1 MRIASLVTNG
11 RPFLGVRAPTGDA
24 FVDVSSLLESA
35 PRDLGAFLRTS
46 KAEREM
52 LERVVRD
59 ARELETRARVA
70 VKDVTYRPLLGGGKV
85 LCLGL
90 NYVDH
95 ANESPYEPPKYPVL
109 FARFATS
116 FVGHEQP
123 IVRPSL
129 STHFDYEAELV
140 VFIGRTGRN
149 IPRDRALEHVAGYSL
164 MNDGSIRDY
173 QMRTPQWTIGKN
185 FDRTGSLGPELVTPD
200 ELPEGARGLRLRG
213 LLNGK
218 VMQEATTAHMIFDV
232 AHTIALLSE
241 ALTLEVGDA
250 IAMGTPGGVGFV
262 RKPPVFLT
270 PGDVFEV
277 DVERLGTLRNRVVDQ
292 SELEKS

>member
-1 MRIASLVTNG
+1 MRLASLVANG
-11 RPFLGVRAPTGDA
+11 RPFLGVRAPHHREA

-35 PRDLGAFLRTS
+35 PRELGAFLRAS
-46 KAEREM
+46 NGDREV
-52 LERVVRD
+52 LDRLVRD
-59 ARELETRARVA
+59 APERSLVA
-70 VKDVTYRPLLGGGKV
+70 VKDVTYRPLLTGNGKV

-90 NYVDH
+90 NYVAH
-95 ANESPYEPPKYPVL
+95 ANESPYDPPKYPVV

-123 IVRPSL
+123 LVRPSL
-129 STHFDYEAELV
+129 SSHFDYEAELV
-140 VFIGRTGRN
+140 VVIGRAGRN
-149 IPRDRALEHVAGYSL
+149 IPRDRALEHVAGYTL

-173 QMRTPQWTIGKN
+173 QMRTPQWTVGKN
-185 FDRTGSLGPELVTPD
+185 FDRTGALGPELVTPD

-218 VMQEATTAHMIFDV
+218 VMQEASTADMIFDV

-241 ALTLEVGDA
+241 AMTLEAGDA

-262 RKPPVFLT
+262 RKPPVFLS

-277 DVERLGTLRNRVVDQ
+277 EVERLGTLRNRVVDE
-292 SELEKS
+292 SELAKS

>member
-1 MRIASLVTNG
+1 MRIASLLTNG
-11 RPFLGVRAPTGDA
+11 RPFLGVRTPTGDA

-35 PRDLGAFLRTS
+35 PRELGAYLRAPKS
-46 KAEREM
+46 EREAI
-52 LERVVRD
+52 ERIVRD
-59 ARELETRARVA
+59 APERSRIS
-70 VKDVTYRPLLGGGKV
+70 VKDVTYRPLLSAGSKV

-95 ANESPYEPPKYPVL
+95 ANESPYDPPKYPVL

-123 IVRPSL
+123 IVRPTL
-129 STHFDYEAELV
+129 SSHFDYEAELV
-140 VFIGRTGRN
+140 VFIGRAGRN
-149 IPRDRALEHVAGYSL
+149 IPRERALEHVAGYSL

-200 ELPEGARGLRLRG
+200 ELPEGAHGLRIRG
-213 LLNGK
+213 LLNAK
-218 VMQEATTAHMIFDV
+218 VMQEANTADMIFGV

-262 RKPPVFLT
+262 RKPPVFLS

-277 DVERLGTLRNRVVDQ
+277 EVERVGTLHNRVVDE
-292 SELEKS
+292 SELAKS